1 MFIRMRAASAN
12 AYPVIDVD
20 GEHHGAPS
28 AELSKVIRHGGSNM
42 STQELDVVLGL
53 ESVQSDE
60 TKRSKRSRLIQLLN
74 AESNARFG
82 VSVIQRTRSD
92 SDKRVIIYRI
102 ASFDSKD

>member
-1 MFIRMRAASAN
+1 
-12 AYPVIDVD
+12 
-20 GEHHGAPS
+20 
-28 AELSKVIRHGGSNM
+28 M